1 LQQLRRRRFA
11 EFRTRI
17 QFSFAAEIKVLCFT
31 ISRRDSTELER
42 KKTTIQGCF
51 DLSEKHTEL
60 ERKKT
65 VFQGC
70 CDLSSTER
78 ERERK
83 KAGEE
88 EDHSLELVLSSE

>member
-31 ISRRDSTELER
+31 ISRRGSAELER

-51 DLSEKHTEL
+51 DLSEKH
-60 ERKKT
+60 R
-65 VFQGC
+65 
-70 CDLSSTER
+70 
-78 ERERK
+78 
-83 KAGEE
+83 AGEE
-88 EDHSLELVLSSE
+88 EDRNPRML